1 MAKFY
6 TPLLALFICTNFYS
20 QTVLSEDFETGN
32 PTNGTLPS
40 GWTTVQENTTTGNS
54 SEIWIVKSGADAP
67 VPFAAGN
74 GYMYDTTIAGFTGN
88 YAIFD
93 SDAYGDNNTPEQ
105 AALISPAFDCSS
117 KPAGANVVLN
127 MKHFIYALTGQSVQ
141 LQISQDGANYT
152 TVATIANTSYGSYSL
167 NITDAVG
174 SSSTAYLKILYIG
187 NWSYFYAVDDISIS
201 FITENVPNAAENLN
215 PVDGATDVPIN
226 VSTTGAKQI
235 LFDWQAANT
244 GDSATSFNWYGGTS
258 ADNLDLSVT
267 GANAGNYI
275 NWGTTIISGWQANTT
290 YYWRIGSINSAGET
304 LTDIQSFTTVNNDPL
319 SIDELL
325 IKNLELYPNPTEG
338 IISVDG
344 IDLNEIDEIE
354 VINQLGQKVKKYE
367 SENLTS
373 YSLDISELEKGLY
386 YFKIKT
392 KSNLTKNFI
401 ILKK

>member
-6 TPLLALFICTNFYS
+6 ISLLALFICTNFYS
-20 QTVLSEDFETGN
+20 QPVFSEDFETGN
-32 PTNGTLPS
+32 PTTGTLPS
-40 GWTTVQENTTTGNS
+40 GWSTVQENTTTGNS

-141 LQISQDGANYT
+141 LQISQDGTNYT

-367 SENLTS
+367 SDNLTS
-373 YSLDISELEKGLY
+373 NSLDISELEKGLY

-392 KSNLTKNFI
+392 KSNLTKNFKI
-401 ILKK
+401 IKK

>member
-392 KSNLTKNFI
+392 KSNLTKNLK

>member
-201 FITENVPNAAENLN
+201 FITQNVPNAAENLN

-392 KSNLTKNFI
+392 KSNLTKNLK

>member
-235 LFDWQAANT
+235 LFDWQAAST

-258 ADNLDLSVT
+258 ADNLDLFVT

-367 SENLTS
+367 SDNLTS
-373 YSLDISELEKGLY
+373 NSLDISELEKGLY

-392 KSNLTKNFI
+392 KSNLTKNFKI
-401 ILKK
+401 IKK

>member
-6 TPLLALFICTNFYS
+6 ISLLALFICTNFYS
-20 QTVLSEDFETGN
+20 QSVFSEDFETGN
-32 PTNGTLPS
+32 PTTGTLPS
-40 GWTTVQENTTTGNS
+40 GWSTVQENTTTGNS
-54 SEIWIVKSGADAP
+54 SEIWVVKSGADAP
-67 VPFAAGN
+67 VYTAGN
-74 GYMYDTTIAGFTGN
+74 GYMYNSNIAGFSGN

-93 SDAYGDNNTPEQ
+93 SDGYGNNNTPEQ

-117 KPAGANVVLN
+117 KPAEANVVLN
-127 MKHFIYALTGQSVQ
+127 MKHFLSSYTGQSVQ
-141 LQISQDGANYT
+141 IQISQDGTNYT
-152 TVATIANTSYGSYSL
+152 TVATLVDTVYGSYSL

-174 SSSTAYLKILYIG
+174 NSSTVYLKILYIG
-187 NWSYFYAVDDISIS
+187 NWSVFYAVDEINIS
-201 FITENVPNAAENLN
+201 FVTENVPNAAENLN

-235 LFDWQAANT
+235 LFDWQAAST

-267 GANAGNYI
+267 GANPGYYI

-325 IKNLELYPNPTEG
+325 IKNFQLYPNPTEKIL
-338 IISVDG
+338 IIDG
-344 IDLNEIDEIE
+344 IDLNEIDKIE

-367 SENLTS
+367 SDNLTS

-392 KSNLTKNFI
+392 KSNLTKNFKI
-401 ILKK
+401 IKK

>member
-141 LQISQDGANYT
+141 LQISQDGTNYT

-304 LTDIQSFTTVNNDPL
+304 LTDIQSFTTVSYTHL
-319 SIDELL
+319 TL
-325 IKNLELYPNPTEG
+325 PTKR
-338 IISVDG
+338 IV
-344 IDLNEIDEIE
+344 
-354 VINQLGQKVKKYE
+354 
-367 SENLTS
+367 
-373 YSLDISELEKGLY
+373 
-386 YFKIKT
+386 
-392 KSNLTKNFI
+392 
-401 ILKK
+401 

>member
-127 MKHFIYALTGQSVQ
+127 IKHFIYALTGQSVQ
-141 LQISQDGANYT
+141 LQISQDGSNYT

-367 SENLTS
+367 SDNLTS
-373 YSLDISELEKGLY
+373 NSLDISELEKGLY

-392 KSNLTKNFI
+392 KSNLTKNFKI
-401 ILKK
+401 IKK

>member
-141 LQISQDGANYT
+141 LQISQDGTNYT

-235 LFDWQAANT
+235 LFDWQAAST

-258 ADNLDLSVT
+258 ADNLDLFVT

-325 IKNLELYPNPTEG
+325 IKNLELYPNPTEKIL
-338 IISVDG
+338 IIDG
-344 IDLNEIDEIE
+344 IDLNEIVEIE

-367 SENLTS
+367 SDNLTTN
-373 YSLDISELEKGLY
+373 SLDISELENGLY

-392 KSNLTKNFI
+392 KSNLTKNFKI
-401 ILKK
+401 IKK

>member
-6 TPLLALFICTNFYS
+6 TSLLALFICTNFYS

-32 PTNGTLPS
+32 PTTGALPS

-67 VPFAAGN
+67 VPFGAGN

-93 SDAYGDNNTPEQ
+93 SDAYGNNNTPEQ

-141 LQISQDGANYT
+141 LQISQDGTNYT

-215 PVDGATDVPIN
+215 PIDGATDVPIN
-226 VSTTGAKQI
+226 VSTTGYKQI
-235 LFDWQAANT
+235 LFDWQPAST

-267 GANAGNYI
+267 GFDPGNYI
-275 NWGTTIISGWQANTT
+275 NYGTTIISGWQANTT

-304 LTDIQSFTTVNNDPL
+304 LTDIQSFTTANNDPL
-319 SIDELL
+319 SIDKLF
-325 IKNLELYPNPTEG
+325 IKNLELYPNPTEKIL
-338 IISVDG
+338 IIDG
-344 IDLNEIDEIE
+344 IDLNEIVEIE

-367 SENLTS
+367 SDNLITN
-373 YSLDISELEKGLY
+373 SLDISELEKGLY

-392 KSNLTKNFI
+392 KSNLTKNFKI
-401 ILKK
+401 IKK

>member
-235 LFDWQAANT
+235 LFDWQAADT

-258 ADNLDLSVT
+258 ADNLDLFVT

-325 IKNLELYPNPTEG
+325 IKNLELYPNPTEKIL
-338 IISVDG
+338 IIDG
-344 IDLNEIDEIE
+344 IDLNEIVEIE

-367 SENLTS
+367 SDNLTTN
-373 YSLDISELEKGLY
+373 SLDISELENGLY

-392 KSNLTKNFI
+392 KSNLTKNFKI
-401 ILKK
+401 IKK

>member
-74 GYMYDTTIAGFTGN
+74 GYMYDTTIAGFSGN

-141 LQISQDGANYT
+141 LQISQDGTNYT

-258 ADNLDLSVT
+258 ADNLDLFVT

-367 SENLTS
+367 SDNLTS
-373 YSLDISELEKGLY
+373 NSLDISELEKGLY

-392 KSNLTKNFI
+392 KSNLTKNFKI
-401 ILKK
+401 IKK

>member
-258 ADNLDLSVT
+258 ADNLDLFVT

-325 IKNLELYPNPTEG
+325 IKNLELYPNPTEKIL
-338 IISVDG
+338 IIDG
-344 IDLNEIDEIE
+344 IDLNEIVEIE

-367 SENLTS
+367 SDNLTAN
-373 YSLDISELEKGLY
+373 SLDISELENGLY

-392 KSNLTKNFI
+392 KSNLTKNFKI
-401 ILKK
+401 IKK

>member
-141 LQISQDGANYT
+141 LQISQDGTNYT

-258 ADNLDLSVT
+258 ADNLDLFVT

-325 IKNLELYPNPTEG
+325 IKNLELYPNPTEKIL
-338 IISVDG
+338 IIDG
-344 IDLNEIDEIE
+344 IDLNEIVEIE

-367 SENLTS
+367 SDNLTTN
-373 YSLDISELEKGLY
+373 SLDISELENGLY

-392 KSNLTKNFI
+392 KSNLTKNFKI
-401 ILKK
+401 IKK

>member
-1 MAKFY
+1 MSKFY
-6 TPLLALFICTNFYS
+6 ISLIALFICTNFYS

-174 SSSTAYLKILYIG
+174 SSSTAYFKILYIG

-258 ADNLDLSVT
+258 ADNLDLFVT

-325 IKNLELYPNPTEG
+325 IKNLELYPNPTEKIL
-338 IISVDG
+338 IIDG
-344 IDLNEIDEIE
+344 IDLNEIVEIE

-367 SENLTS
+367 SDNLTTN
-373 YSLDISELEKGLY
+373 SLDISELENGLY

-392 KSNLTKNFI
+392 KSNLTKNFKI
-401 ILKK
+401 IKK

>member
-141 LQISQDGANYT
+141 LQISQDGTNYT

-367 SENLTS
+367 SDNLTS
-373 YSLDISELEKGLY
+373 NSLDISELEKGLY

-392 KSNLTKNFI
+392 KSNLTKNFKI
-401 ILKK
+401 IKK

>member
-141 LQISQDGANYT
+141 LQISQDGTNYT

-258 ADNLDLSVT
+258 ADNLDLFVT

-325 IKNLELYPNPTEG
+325 IKNLELYPNPTEKIL
-338 IISVDG
+338 IIDG
-344 IDLNEIDEIE
+344 IDLNEIVEIE

-367 SENLTS
+367 SDNLTTN
-373 YSLDISELEKGLY
+373 SLDISELEKGLY

-392 KSNLTKNFI
+392 KSNLTKNFKI
-401 ILKK
+401 IKK